1 MNKIYSLLFLFLL
14 TTITACK
21 KGADDTKP
29 ENKYAGTWRA
39 DMGIYNSY
47 SNGVFLGADTTHLT
61 TYLLTLKNDDTG
73 STTVSG
79 HLLTTF
85 SYTVVGDQINYTHF
99 VYYGGSDPNG
109 VPDHDYSEKIL
120 SFTGTKLVTSLMQGE
135 DINNIYFTKVN

>member
-47 SNGVFLGADTTHLT
+47 SNGVFLGADTTHVT
-61 TYLLTLKNDDTG
+61 TYLLILKNDGTG

-85 SYTVVGDQINYTHF
+85 NYAIVSDQINYTHF
-99 VYYGGSDPNG
+99 VYYGGSDPG
-109 VPDHDYSEKIL
+109 GIPDNDYSEKIL

-135 DINNIYFTKVN
+135 DVNNIYFTKVN